1 MEDVDISKSA
11 FDSRRFDANAWRER
25 FTIFPDDLQAS
36 LEMPSVEKIKERL
49 LKGYLAKLVNT
60 DQ

>member
-25 FTIFPDDLQAS
+25 FILFPDDLQAS

-49 LKGYLAKLVNT
+49 LKGI
-60 DQ
+60 